1 MADKTTRKKILD
13 WMKGIAGEASEAIPS
28 NPAEKG
34 GRAWTPKASNDMN
47 HAKGSMD
54 AAGLNHSS
62 GMHEQGRRL
71 QEKTNQLRLSATQA
85 NESHRRKMLSESA
98 GVKQKGV
105 SESFSDRLRRESGD
119 FYNSDKGKNN
129 SDFVTMNG
137 DKARNPDKKAGSGF
151 GVKID
156 DGRPTK
162 TPKQIADFISEH
174 ARGNHMAKMDDFG
187 AGLKV
192 KDPDGMKYRD
202 PRYYEQGDLNW
213 VEHPNQ
219 KAHHTKMALEGN
231 ADKIGD
237 HVPNKKFYQDMA
249 KNHMANKKPDGYVGV
264 VDQLKGKTPFNAKE
278 YYKGGDFNKS
288 NVKST
293 KSKFTLDD
301 TDLAI
306 GAAGATGYGLGEATN
321 AAMDQSHENGKKA
334 GQSQSDAHSYW
345 SRKKSGQ

>member
-34 GRAWTPKASNDMN
+34 GRAWTPQATHETR
-47 HAKGSMD
+47 HAQGSRD
-54 AAGLNHSS
+54 AAELNHSS

-71 QEKTNQLRLSATQA
+71 QEKTNAHRLRATQA
-85 NESHRRKMLSESA
+85 NESHRRKMLDEAA

-129 SDFVTMNG
+129 SDFVTMKG
-137 DKARNPDKKAGSGF
+137 DKARNPDKRAGSGF
-151 GVKID
+151 DVKID

-174 ARGNHMAKMDDFG
+174 ARGNHMAKMDDFS

-202 PRYYEQGDLNW
+202 PRYYEQGNTNW

-219 KAHHTKMALEGN
+219 KAHHTKMAMEGN

-237 HVPNKKFYQDMA
+237 HVPNKKFYQDMQ
-249 KNHMANKKPDGYVGV
+249 NNNMSKKSPDGYVSV
-264 VDQLKGKTPFNAKE
+264 MDQLKGKTPFNAKE

-293 KSKFTLDD
+293 KSNLSSDD
-301 TDLAI
+301 KAI
-306 GAAGATGYGLGEATN
+306 IVGTGAAGGALGMEIN
-321 AAMDQSHENGKKA
+321 NAMDENEANRK
-334 GQSQSDAHSYW
+334 QSQSNAHSYW
-345 SRKKSGQ
+345 TRKKSGQ